1 MKAIIVSAVIA
12 GALAGPAFAQGKRGA
27 PPPDTPAA
35 RQERQKQRDA
45 DTVDRQYQSTVK
57 KTQADTTGVQVNDPW
72 QNMRGAAETKT
83 ETKIKTKR

>member
-1 MKAIIVSAVIA
+1 MKAIFVGAFIA
-12 GALAGPAFAQGKRGA
+12 GVLAGPAFAQGKRGT

-35 RQERQKQRDA
+35 RQERQKQKDA
-45 DTVDRQYQSTVK
+45 ATVDQQYQSTLK

-83 ETKIKTKR
+83 ETKTKTKR

>member
-1 MKAIIVSAVIA
+1 MKTIIVGAVIA

-45 DTVDRQYQSTVK
+45 ATVDQQYQSTLK
-57 KTQADTTGVQVNDPW
+57 KTQADTTGIQVNDPW
-72 QNMRGAAETKT
+72 QNMRGPADTKPNT
-83 ETKIKTKR
+83 KTKR